1 MIELHLCTEKLFKL
15 TDLTF
20 HKMKNAFL
28 SALVVAG
35 AVITAGCSLS
45 SSNKANEA
53 IKQNIEENVREFVYP
68 LPTAFETTEML
79 NRIEAPY
86 IQTLCNDLTNAE
98 GYLTEYKRALNLG
111 VYSADMCYASTYNQQ
126 QGIMDCMDV
135 IKGLID
141 ELDMTT
147 GVDPEL
153 PSKLENNENNK
164 DELTKLITESFYDS
178 YDYLNR
184 NGRGPVSILIVA
196 GSWIEAEY
204 VTTHI
209 SENTFLNK
217 EMVKIVMSQREPL
230 AKMMEILE
238 QKFPEDEYAK
248 TIKAGLAPLHEV
260 YNSIEDGGITEDQ
273 IEKIS
278 QLVEALRDDITSK

>member
-1 MIELHLCTEKLFKL
+1 
-15 TDLTF
+15 
-20 HKMKNAFL
+20 MKNAFL
-28 SALVVAG
+28 FAAILAG
-35 AVITAGCSLS
+35 AVITSSCSLS
-45 SSNKANEA
+45 SNKKAPEVTKA
-53 IKQNIEENVREFVYP
+53 NIEENVREFVYP

-126 QGIMDCMDV
+126 QGIMDCMEV
-135 IKGLID
+135 IKSLIND
-141 ELDMTT
+141 LDMTT

-153 PSKLENNENNK
+153 PSKLESNENNK
-164 DELTKLITESFYDS
+164 DELTKLISESFYDS

-184 NGRGPVSILIVA
+184 NDRGPVSILIVA

-217 EMVKIVMSQREPL
+217 EMVKIVMSQSEPL
-230 AKMMEILE
+230 AKLMEILE
-238 QKFPEDEYAK
+238 TKFPNDEYAK
-248 TIKAGLAPLHEV
+248 SIKAGLLPLNEV
-260 YNSIEDGGITEDQ
+260 YKAVADGGITEDQ
-273 IEKIS
+273 IEKITK
-278 QLVEALRDDITSK
+278 LVEALRNDITSK

>member
-1 MIELHLCTEKLFKL
+1 
-15 TDLTF
+15 
-20 HKMKNAFL
+20 MKNAFICAVVMAG
-28 SALVVAG
+28 ALVASS
-35 AVITAGCSLS
+35 CSLS
-45 SSNKANEA
+45 SNDKKTEVT
-53 IKQNIEENVREFVYP
+53 KQNIEENVREFVYP

-86 IQTLCNDLTNAE
+86 IQTLCNDLANAE

-135 IKGLID
+135 IKGLIE
-141 ELDMTT
+141 ELDMAT

-153 PSKLENNENNK
+153 PSKLESNENNK

-184 NGRGPVSILIVA
+184 NDRGPVSILVVA

-217 EMVKIVMSQREPL
+217 EMVKIVMSQSEPL
-230 AKMMEILE
+230 AKLMEILDT
-238 QKFPEDEYAK
+238 KFPNDEYAK
-248 TIKAGLAPLHEV
+248 TIKAGLTPLNNV
-260 YNSIEDGGITEDQ
+260 YKAVADGGITEDQ
-273 IEKIS
+273 IAKITE
-278 QLVEALRDDITSK
+278 LVEALRTEITSK